1 MKRKDFIDRKSFLYG
16 GSKNFINFAVRL
28 IDDATLRFIHAFSTR
43 NPITC
48 GGLKI
53 ESLKLRK

>member
-1 MKRKDFIDRKSFLYG
+1 MKRKDFINKKSFLYG
-16 GSKNFINFAVRL
+16 GSKKFINFAVRL
-28 IDDATLRFIHAFSTR
+28 IDDATLRFMHTFSTR

-48 GGLKI
+48 GEVKI